1 MTTNGKRIGLL
12 LLAALRH
19 QRSGSM
25 HSVGAIIAKGL
36 CFGLLAA
43 SFTAPQTASADD
55 AAKLSKSI
63 HSLYVQAGAAAPSTI
78 KTQPVVAHGPKR
90 ANFERERA
98 SYDARYVADWVVDS
112 GDNRR
117 MPFVIVDKTEA
128 KVFVF
133 NADGRLRGASPAL
146 LGLAIGDYA
155 VPGIGNRK
163 LSSIRPEERTT
174 PAGRFVAALGRNLH
188 GKEILWVDYDG
199 SVSMHPVVTNRP
211 EERRAQR
218 LASPTTLDKRISYG
232 CINVP
237 AKFYKN
243 VVHTAFT
250 GTNGIVYVLPEI
262 RSVAEVFASYDVEE
276 HMRSQTASQTA
287 PPLVASGGFIHNNP
301 SIVGAGAEPILVF
314 NEMQGI
320 FSGVIN
326 NEFYNRFGNFWH
338 ISLDPNIADPGF
350 EMMKRSN
357 DWNSSLSQRLN
368 RCDSVFWPG
377 FCQTLFTRSNSR
389 KTIINK

>member
-1 MTTNGKRIGLL
+1 M
-12 LLAALRH
+12 AALRR
-19 QRSGSM
+19 QRSGSAC
-25 HSVGAIIAKGL
+25 SVGAIIAKGL

-43 SFTAPQTASADD
+43 SFTPPQTATADD

-63 HSLYVQAGAAAPSTI
+63 RSLYVQAGAAAPSTI
-78 KTQPVVAHGPKR
+78 KTQPAVAHHPKR
-90 ANFERERA
+90 ANFERERV
-98 SYDARYVADWVVDS
+98 SYDARQVADWVVDS
-112 GDNRR
+112 GDNRS
-117 MPFVIVDKTEA
+117 MPFAIVDKKDA

-163 LSSIRPEERTT
+163 LSSIRPDERTT
-174 PAGRFVAALGRNLH
+174 PAGRFVAALGLNSH

-199 SVSMHPVVTNRP
+199 AVSMHPVITTNP
-211 EERRAQR
+211 KERRLER
-218 LASPTTLDKRISYG
+218 LATLTPLDKRISYG

-243 VVHTAFT
+243 VVRPAFT

-262 RSVAEVFASYDVEE
+262 RSAHDVFASYDVKE
-276 HMRSQTASQTA
+276 HTRLQTASQAA
-287 PPLVASGGFIHNNP
+287 PPLVASGSFIHNNP

-338 ISLDPNIADPGF
+338 ISLNPSIADPGF
-350 EMMKRSN
+350 DMMKRSN
-357 DWNSSLSQRLN
+357 AWNSSLKRRLN
-368 RCDSVFWPG
+368 HRDSVFWGG
-377 FCQTLFTRSNSR
+377 FCETLFYPQQHE
-389 KTIINK
+389 KVVEK